1 MMLKYYTKRYEV
13 IMQGTYPENRKKIML
28 ATLANDIE
36 KAYAIPMQR
45 NPAWEQN
52 NEEIFSL
59 YSQVAARKDM

>member
-1 MMLKYYTKRYEV
+1 
-13 IMQGTYPENRKKIML
+13 MQGTYPENRKKIML